1 MGIEEEREQEGTLAM
16 ACETGGVKQQS
27 DIRFKPMASTAVQKQ
42 HGRQDVLKARHEQ
55 E

>member
-1 MGIEEEREQEGTLAM
+1 MGIEEEREQEGTLA
-16 ACETGGVKQQS
+16 CETGGVKQYS
-27 DIRFKPMASTAVQKQ
+27 HIRFKPMARTAVQKQ